1 MTRFLT
7 VLLLFGCLF
16 VAGCAD
22 SGSSNADSNNNN
34 SDNRFGGFYGGMNGG
49 GGMAH

>member
-1 MTRFLT
+1 MSWRLALM
-7 VLLLFGCLF
+7 LLACLF

-22 SGSSNADSNNNN
+22 SSNSSDDSH
-34 SDNRFGGFYGGMNGG
+34 SRFGGFYGGMNGG